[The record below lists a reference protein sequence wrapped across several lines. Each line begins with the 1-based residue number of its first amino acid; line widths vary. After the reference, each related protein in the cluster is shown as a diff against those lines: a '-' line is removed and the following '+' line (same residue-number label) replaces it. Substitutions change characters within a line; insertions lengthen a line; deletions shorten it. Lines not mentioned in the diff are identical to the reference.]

1 MGRDMNSRSAKPMI
15 ISVALAE
22 MMANVEANPQEVA
35 EIDRLNRIQD
45 QAEAAKL
52 ALVFQMSLRG
62 ATQNQPKAAN

>member
-62 ATQNQPKAAN
+62 ATQRQSKEGN